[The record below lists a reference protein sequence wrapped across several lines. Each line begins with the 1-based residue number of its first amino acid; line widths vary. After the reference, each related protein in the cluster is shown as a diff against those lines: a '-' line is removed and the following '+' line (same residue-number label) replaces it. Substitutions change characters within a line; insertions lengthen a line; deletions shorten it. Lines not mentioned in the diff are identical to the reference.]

1 MSEKKNY
8 HHIVNNLNNFCF
20 QKKSNIH
27 LTFHFHR
34 ISLFLKFHDETSS
47 FFFPLPIFCY
57 DRHTSYIPPPPPS
70 RCLASDFGYY
80 VAENRRC
87 CKSDDVRN
95 SRERGIDWNR
105 GTHTHTHM
113 YTHIYTHGERRVTG
127 SRASSTLYINSHR
140 PGKPPIGVRTV
151 KLLPDNGPRSH
162 LRETEIWICFA
173 LPASTPRK
181 CSINKQFWRKFDS
194 CVRIILS
201 RQYFIAKFRHL
212 CLLVEDRYIC
222 IYI

>member
-27 LTFHFHR
+27 LTFHLHR

-127 SRASSTLYINSHR
+127 NRARCILIRIVQGNRQSVYEPLNFY
-140 PGKPPIGVRTV
+140 PIMGLAATYV
-151 KLLPDNGPRSH
+151 KQKF
-162 LRETEIWICFA
+162 EFA
-173 LPASTPRK
+173 S
-181 CSINKQFWRKFDS
+181 
-194 CVRIILS
+194 LS
-201 RQYFIAKFRHL
+201 RLPRLENVRLTNSFDESSIRAYA
-212 CLLVEDRYIC
+212 
-222 IYI
+222 

>member
-1 MSEKKNY
+1 MYLFNIFNRELIIKNNKHFIHPIKIWKKINSECMSEKKNY

-27 LTFHFHR
+27 LTFHLHR

-47 FFFPLPIFCY
+47 FFSPLPIFCY

-105 GTHTHTHM
+105 GTHTHTYVYTRM
-113 YTHIYTHGERRVTG
+113 YTRWTKGY
-127 SRASSTLYINSHR
+127 
-140 PGKPPIGVRTV
+140 GKPGIEHVV
-151 KLLPDNGPRSH
+151 
-162 LRETEIWICFA
+162 
-173 LPASTPRK
+173 
-181 CSINKQFWRKFDS
+181 
-194 CVRIILS
+194 
-201 RQYFIAKFRHL
+201 Y
-212 CLLVEDRYIC
+212 
-222 IYI
+222 